1 MSQQL
6 QTNKPV
12 SKLYLIYYYFKD
24 FKKVFIGLSI
34 AIIFWLSTTIA
45 ATFLL
50 QETVDKYAI
59 ANGIVDTVVKMC
71 AGLIGIYFFSFI
83 FLLIINEFAIRI
95 SFKIESHLSMM
106 VINRIR
112 YLPMK
117 YFDINKSGEIFT
129 KTLSDPTSVQ
139 DGIVNFYIELNKAI
153 FGAIGF
159 GTALLI
165 TSPYIALI
173 GIVIYVLVMLFNILI
188 FKKSHQLMRIKR
200 QNFGEMNGYIEEMIY
215 GQNVVANFNEQV
227 FFIKKLDNMI
237 KKLYKNWIKA
247 QYSSQ
252 IIFPWSIFS
261 MRLMNA
267 VLIVS
272 YLLISIKGIHLPG
285 LINNID
291 PTTNIIS
298 FGGLVSIS
306 LFGNFF
312 CDNFSQLS
320 NTIPIFIV
328 ARTSLAKID
337 EIVKTPNEINW
348 NEKLIIDASQGIE
361 VRFENV
367 NFNYLKNT
375 PTLKNIN
382 FVAKRNQRIAIIGP
396 TGAGKTTITNLIN
409 KFYDINNGFI
419 YFNDVDITNK
429 SRESVREHISIVL
442 QDPFLFSESIYE
454 NIKKGK
460 MNATKE
466 EIIAAAKKAQ
476 VHDLILSFPKDYATV
491 IDEKQNLSQGQKQL
505 ITIARAII
513 SDAKIIILDEAT
525 SSVDTQTEHKLQL
538 AINNLLKGRTSF
550 IIAHRLST
558 IINSDLILV
567 IKDGEI
573 IAQGNHDYL
582 IKNSP
587 FYQEL
592 YYANFNE

>member
-1 MSQQL
+1 MNQQSQ
-6 QTNKPV
+6 TIKPV
-12 SKLYLIYYYFKD
+12 SKLHLIYYYFKD
-24 FKKVFIGLSI
+24 FKKSFIGLSI
-34 AIIFWLSTTIA
+34 AIVLWLAATIA

-50 QETVDKYAI
+50 QETVDKYAV
-59 ANGIVDTVVKMC
+59 ANGVVDTVVKMC
-71 AGLIGIYFFSFI
+71 GGLIGIYFLSFI
-83 FLLIINEFAIRI
+83 FLLIMNEFAIRI

-117 YFDINKSGEIFT
+117 YFDVNKSGEIFT

-139 DGIVNFYIELNKAI
+139 DGIVNFYIELNKTF
-153 FGAIGF
+153 FGALGF
-159 GTALLI
+159 GIALLV

-173 GIVIYVLVMLFNILI
+173 GIAIYTLVMLFNILI
-188 FKKSHQLMRIKR
+188 FKKSRQLMRKKR
-200 QNFGEMNGYIEEMIY
+200 QDFGEMNGYIEEMIH
-215 GQNVVANFNEQV
+215 GQNVVANFDEQAYFV
-227 FFIKKLDNMI
+227 KKLDNMI
-237 KKLYKNWIKA
+237 KNLYKNWVKA

-285 LINNID
+285 IVSNID
-291 PTTNIIS
+291 PVTNMIS

-320 NTIPIFIV
+320 NAIPIFII

-337 EIVKTPNEINW
+337 EIVKTPNEIDW
-348 NEKLIIDASQGIE
+348 DEKLVIDDSQGIE

-367 NFNYLKNT
+367 NFNYSKNK

-382 FVAKRNQRIAIIGP
+382 FVAKKNQKIAIIGP

-409 KFYDINNGFI
+409 KFYDINSGHI

-429 SRESVREHISIVL
+429 SRASVREHISIVL
-442 QDPFLFSESIYE
+442 QDPFLFSESIYK

-466 EIIAAAKKAQ
+466 EIVEAAKKAQ
-476 VHDLILSFPKDYATV
+476 AHELILSFEKDYGTV
-491 IDEKQNLSQGQKQL
+491 ISEKQSLSQGQKQL
-505 ITIARAII
+505 ITIARAIV

-550 IIAHRLST
+550 VVAHRLST

-567 IKDGEI
+567 VKDGEI

-582 IKNSP
+582 IKNSS
-587 FYQEL
+587 FYQDL
-592 YYANFNE
+592 YYTNFAE

>member
-1 MSQQL
+1 M
-6 QTNKPV
+6 
-12 SKLYLIYYYFKD
+12 
-24 FKKVFIGLSI
+24 
-34 AIIFWLSTTIA
+34 
-45 ATFLL
+45 
-50 QETVDKYAI
+50 
-59 ANGIVDTVVKMC
+59 
-71 AGLIGIYFFSFI
+71 
-83 FLLIINEFAIRI
+83 
-95 SFKIESHLSMM
+95 
-106 VINRIR
+106 
-112 YLPMK
+112 
-117 YFDINKSGEIFT
+117 
-129 KTLSDPTSVQ
+129 
-139 DGIVNFYIELNKAI
+139 
-153 FGAIGF
+153 
-159 GTALLI
+159 
-165 TSPYIALI
+165 
-173 GIVIYVLVMLFNILI
+173 
-188 FKKSHQLMRIKR
+188 
-200 QNFGEMNGYIEEMIY
+200 
-215 GQNVVANFNEQV
+215 
-227 FFIKKLDNMI
+227 
-237 KKLYKNWIKA
+237 
-247 QYSSQ
+247 
-252 IIFPWSIFS
+252 
-261 MRLMNA
+261 
-267 VLIVS
+267 
-272 YLLISIKGIHLPG
+272 
-285 LINNID
+285 
-291 PTTNIIS
+291 
-298 FGGLVSIS
+298 
-306 LFGNFF
+306 
-312 CDNFSQLS
+312 
-320 NTIPIFIV
+320 
-328 ARTSLAKID
+328 
-337 EIVKTPNEINW
+337 
-348 NEKLIIDASQGIE
+348 
-361 VRFENV
+361 RFENV

-382 FVAKRNQRIAIIGP
+382 FVAKKNQRIAIIGP

-550 IIAHRLST
+550 IVAHRLST

>member
-1 MSQQL
+1 
-6 QTNKPV
+6 
-12 SKLYLIYYYFKD
+12 
-24 FKKVFIGLSI
+24 
-34 AIIFWLSTTIA
+34 
-45 ATFLL
+45 
-50 QETVDKYAI
+50 
-59 ANGIVDTVVKMC
+59 
-71 AGLIGIYFFSFI
+71 
-83 FLLIINEFAIRI
+83 
-95 SFKIESHLSMM
+95 
-106 VINRIR
+106 
-112 YLPMK
+112 
-117 YFDINKSGEIFT
+117 
-129 KTLSDPTSVQ
+129 
-139 DGIVNFYIELNKAI
+139 
-153 FGAIGF
+153 
-159 GTALLI
+159 
-165 TSPYIALI
+165 
-173 GIVIYVLVMLFNILI
+173 
-188 FKKSHQLMRIKR
+188 MRKKR
-200 QNFGEMNGYIEEMIY
+200 QDFGEMNGYIEEMIH
-215 GQNVVANFNEQV
+215 GQNVVANFDEQAYFV
-227 FFIKKLDNMI
+227 KKLDNMI
-237 KKLYKNWIKA
+237 KNLYKNWVKA

-285 LINNID
+285 IVSNID
-291 PTTNIIS
+291 PVTNMIS

-320 NTIPIFIV
+320 NAIPIFII

-337 EIVKTPNEINW
+337 EIVKTPNEIDW
-348 NEKLIIDASQGIE
+348 DEKLVIDDSQGIE

-367 NFNYLKNT
+367 NFNYSKNK

-382 FVAKRNQRIAIIGP
+382 FVAKKNQKIAIIGP

-409 KFYDINNGFI
+409 KFYDINSGHI

-429 SRESVREHISIVL
+429 SRASVREHISIVL

-466 EIIAAAKKAQ
+466 EIVEAAKKAQ
-476 VHDLILSFPKDYATV
+476 AHELILSFEKDYGTV
-491 IDEKQNLSQGQKQL
+491 ISEKQSLSQGQKQL
-505 ITIARAII
+505 ITIARAIV

-550 IIAHRLST
+550 VVAHRLST

-567 IKDGEI
+567 VKDGEI

-582 IKNSP
+582 IKNSS
-587 FYQEL
+587 FYQDL
-592 YYANFNE
+592 YYTNFAE